1 MSIKD
6 IENEIREEGSKRIAK
21 INAVAK
27 DNVKIIEQTIEK
39 YAKSEAEKVRKAEMR
54 KAELMRRQIVA
65 DASIKGKHMMETEK
79 NKLID
84 QVFDNAKMQIL
95 GASDKEKTAI
105 LENLAKEG
113 KKGIK
118 DADVV
123 VDKKY
128 SQLLKSAKSID
139 LGDFGVIVQSKNGKI
154 RIDNT
159 LNNCLKQ
166 MEIDLRPKIAGVLF
180 E

>member
-6 IENEIREEGSKRIAK
+6 IENEIREEGSKKIAK
-21 INAVAK
+21 INAVAQ

-39 YAKSEAEKVRKAEMR
+39 YAKSEAEKVGKSEMR
-54 KAELMRRQIVA
+54 KADLMRRQIIA
-65 DASIKGKHMMETEK
+65 EANIKAKQMKEGEK

-95 GASDKEKTAI
+95 GYDNKEKTAI
-105 LENLAKEG
+105 LEALAKEG
-113 KKGIK
+113 KKSIK
-118 DADVV
+118 SADIL

-128 SQLLKSAKSID
+128 SKLLKDAKPAD
-139 LGDFGVIVQSKNGKI
+139 LGDFGVIVQSKDGKI

-159 LNNCLKQ
+159 LNNLLKQ
-166 MEIDLRPKIAGVLF
+166 METDLRPKIAEVLF
-180 E
+180 A